1 MQWFDIDTGLVMH
14 DSCIGSKLAIP
25 LEDEVKRLRQV
36 FLSDPNRRQT
46 PLSETH
52 TVSSTELS
60 FVGDNPPCD
69 RIPCYILG
77 EKQICSIKYDST
89 KNFYYGKTIAS
100 VYMGRRVCK
109 ITTLDKKWVAANFRP
124 NFLISLQENT
134 DKYLWIPVGT
144 ARPDCVYPY
153 EYNKDYPRI
162 MFRQEDRETCVTSS
176 FASCLH
182 YMNMSAFA
190 VWVEEFGRNFIEDN
204 SNNQS
209 RFMQQLANSICT
221 NINAQHF
228 RSYWQLKKIVPV
240 DFDVFSIARR
250 SNPMLLQLCCSNGS
264 VGHAI
269 TVYEGKIFDSNLE
282 YAVDLTST
290 NLDFCCASVYEGII
304 IGYECIPIIHK
315 NKLSSKSR
323 RRHNKKKI

>member
-1 MQWFDIDTGLVMH
+1 
-14 DSCIGSKLAIP
+14 
-25 LEDEVKRLRQV
+25 
-36 FLSDPNRRQT
+36 
-46 PLSETH
+46 
-52 TVSSTELS
+52 
-60 FVGDNPPCD
+60 
-69 RIPCYILG
+69 
-77 EKQICSIKYDST
+77 
-89 KNFYYGKTIAS
+89 
-100 VYMGRRVCK
+100 MGRRVCK

-228 RSYWQLKKIVPV
+228 RSYWQLKRL
-240 DFDVFSIARR
+240 F
-250 SNPMLLQLCCSNGS
+250 Q
-264 VGHAI
+264 
-269 TVYEGKIFDSNLE
+269 
-282 YAVDLTST
+282 
-290 NLDFCCASVYEGII
+290 
-304 IGYECIPIIHK
+304 
-315 NKLSSKSR
+315 
-323 RRHNKKKI
+323 